1 MKFAKFLRTYFL
13 QNTSGGLLLENHY
26 SIQISVHEGVETDTE
41 NLHVP
46 GDITDVV
53 KYIETYMNKI
63 ETKPSIV
70 EECLYTVSVS
80 LFVGIAVCCYEF

>member
-1 MKFAKFLRTYFL
+1 MTFAKFLRTSFL

-26 SIQISVHEGVETDTE
+26 SIQISVHEGAETDTE

-53 KYIETYMNKI
+53 KYIEAYMNKI

-70 EECLYTVSVS
+70 EECLYTVSIS
-80 LFVGIAVCCYEF
+80 LFVGIAVCCFEF